1 MEGFFMFKRLMFGV
15 IIACYASS
23 ATADVRFWK
32 HVWKQTDFTKTAID
46 YKSVLQGGPGKD
58 GIPALSDPT
67 MMPVEQN
74 TQLAANEPVMTV
86 EMAGQPA
93 RAYPIR
99 YLMWHEIVN
108 DTVEGIP
115 IAVTYCPLCNSG
127 IVFDRRLNGKTYT
140 FGVSGLLRNSD
151 MIMFDRETESWW
163 QQFTGDA
170 IVGDL
175 LGQKLIKIPG
185 WMESWETFKTRN
197 PDGLVQAEP
206 ESRRNYGQN
215 PYVGYDTGRP
225 FLYNGENPPFGI
237 NPLAR
242 VVAIENQAWPLQRIQ
257 AAGSIEEGGYTISW
271 NAGTASALDRRN
283 IAAGRDVGAIRVRD
297 ASGNDV
303 VHDVAF
309 AFAFHAFHPDGEWML
324 DK

>member
-1 MEGFFMFKRLMFGV
+1 MFRNIVLGFAF
-15 IIACYASS
+15 ASFAFS
-23 ATADVRFWK
+23 ASADVQFWK
-32 HVWKQTDFTKTAID
+32 HVWKQTDFSRTSID
-46 YKSVLQGGPGKD
+46 YKTVLQGGPGKD
-58 GIPALSDPT
+58 GIPSLSDPE
-67 MMPVEQN
+67 MMVVTLN
-74 TQLAANEPVMTV
+74 TDLAPNEPVMTV
-86 EMAGQPA
+86 EIDGHAA

-108 DTVEGIP
+108 DSVGDIP
-115 IAVTYCPLCNSG
+115 FAVTFCPLCNSG
-127 IVFDRRLNGKTYT
+127 VVYDRRLGSKTYS

-163 QQFTGDA
+163 QQFTGEA

-175 LGQKLIKIPG
+175 LGKTLVKMPG

-206 ESRRNYGQN
+206 KSTRNYGQN
-215 PYVGYDTGRP
+215 PYAGYDTGRP
-225 FLYNGENPPFGI
+225 FLYNGENPPFDI

-242 VVAIENQAWPLQRIQ
+242 VIAIDNQAWPLQRIKD
-257 AAGSIEEGGYTISW
+257 AGSLTESGYTFTW
-271 NAGTASALDRRN
+271 RAGTASALDKRA
-283 IAAGRDVGAIRVRD
+283 ISKGRDVGAIRVKD

-309 AFAFHAFHPDGEWML
+309 AFAFHAFHPTGEWML
-324 DK
+324 EQ